1 MNQDVLEAIE
11 ELKRA
16 FPSSA
21 VTVVEDGQGGARVI
35 IETLDIGERYCPRFT
50 WMGGHIT
57 ALYPNADIYPVFV
70 GGDVRRSDGRA
81 FEVPI
86 TAGMTFEGRPAL
98 QVSRMNNQMHL
109 ARQTALAKFLKILHF
124 LETVQ

>member
-21 VTVVEDGQGGARVI
+21 VTVAEDGQGGARVI
-35 IETLDIGERYCPRFT
+35 VETVDLGGRYVPHIT

-57 ALYPNADIYPVFV
+57 SLYPNADIYPVFV
-70 GGDVRRSDGRA
+70 GGDVARTDGRA
-81 FEVPI
+81 FEVPV
-86 TAGMTFEGRPAL
+86 TGGHSFEGRPAL

-109 ARQTALAKFLKILHF
+109 ARQTVLAKFLKILHF
-124 LETVQ
+124 METLP

>member
-1 MNQDVLEAIE
+1 MNQDILEAIE

-16 FPSSA
+16 FPSSPI
-21 VTVVEDGQGGARVI
+21 TTVEDGQGGARVI
-35 IETLDIGERYCPRFT
+35 LERVDIGERYCPRVT

-57 ALYPNADIYPVFV
+57 ALYPNADIYPVFL
-70 GGDVRRSDGRA
+70 GGDVQRCDGRA

-86 TAGMTFEGRPAL
+86 TAGLIFEGRPAL

-109 ARQTALAKFLKILHF
+109 ARQTALAKFLKIVHF
-124 LETVQ
+124 LETLP

>member
-1 MNQDVLEAIE
+1 VNQDVLEAIE

-21 VTVVEDGQGGARVI
+21 VTVAEDGQGGARVI
-35 IETLDIGERYCPRFT
+35 IETVDLGGRYVPRTT

-70 GGDVRRSDGRA
+70 GGDVSRTDGRT
-81 FEVPI
+81 FEAPVTTGHI
-86 TAGMTFEGRPAL
+86 FEGRPAL

-124 LETVQ
+124 METLP

>member
-1 MNQDVLEAIE
+1 MNQEVVEAIE

-21 VTVVEDGQGGARVI
+21 ITVAEDGQGGARVI
-35 IETLDIGERYCPRFT
+35 IEQVELGARFVPDST

-57 ALYPNADIYPVFV
+57 SLYPHADIYPVFI
-70 GGDVRRSDGRA
+70 GGEVQRGDG
-81 FEVPI
+81 VPFQVPV
-86 TAGMTFEGRPAL
+86 THGATFMDRPAI

-109 ARQTALAKFLKILHF
+109 ARQTALAKFLKIVHF
-124 LETVQ
+124 LEMLP